1 MLNPLISVVV
11 CTYNREKFI
20 GNCLECLNKQ
30 SINYSK
36 FEVLIIDNNS
46 KDNSG
51 TIINEFIINNPEL
64 PFYYY
69 FEQNQGLSFA
79 RNRGIKESKGTWITY
94 IDDDAEAEPNFLEE
108 IEKAILKYDNAVGFG
123 GKIIPNFVD
132 GEPIWMSKYLES
144 AFASKLDKGNK
155 FGIFGQDIS
164 GFPIGCNMTYLKKFL
179 VEIGGFDPELGR
191 KGDLGLAGE
200 EKHIFH
206 ESLKTNLIVIYLP
219 TSVVHH
225 VIEKNRLEDNYLIK
239 LSLGIGKSEK
249 YRTMQISNI
258 DYFKKA
264 IEMYFKYLAS
274 ILLYILYYI
283 KGERCKGKYVYLFR
297 KNVMIGFNK

>member
-20 GNCLECLNKQ
+20 GNCLECLKKQ

-123 GKIIPNFVD
+123 GKIIPKYSESN
-132 GEPIWMSKYLES
+132 EPIWMSNYIYGYVGSIDL
-144 AFASKLDKGNK
+144 GNTERK
-155 FGIFGQDIS
+155 FEGKMK
-164 GFPIGCNMTYLKKFL
+164 FPIGCNMTYSKLILNKVNRFNTDLKARSDDKYIYNNIKLISDKVYYIPSMVVNHNIDNDRLTFNSFKKLYLKTGNEEKIRLRKNKIQLLKK
-179 VEIGGFDPELGR
+179 
-191 KGDLGLAGE
+191 
-200 EKHIFH
+200 
-206 ESLKTNLIVIYLP
+206 LIEFIIKFFASIILWIIYLF
-219 TSVVHH
+219 
-225 VIEKNRLEDNYLIK
+225 KNQE
-239 LSLGIGKSEK
+239 
-249 YRTMQISNI
+249 
-258 DYFKKA
+258 
-264 IEMYFKYLAS
+264 
-274 ILLYILYYI
+274 I
-283 KGERCKGKYVYLFR
+283 KGRYIFYSQYYTLLGFIK
-297 KNVMIGFNK
+297 KNIFVR

>member
-20 GNCLECLNKQ
+20 GKCLECLKNQ
-30 SINYSK
+30 TIDFSK
-36 FEVLIIDNNS
+36 FEVLVIDNNC

-79 RNRGIKESKGTWITY
+79 RNRGIRESKGTWITY

-144 AFASKLDKGNK
+144 AFASKLDKGNN
-155 FGIFGQDIS
+155 FGIFGKDIS
-164 GFPIGCNMTYLKKFL
+164 GFPIGCNMTYLKEFL
-179 VEIGGFDPELGR
+179 VKIGGFDPELGR

-200 EKHIFH
+200 EKHIFL
-206 ESLKTNLIVIYLP
+206 ESLKTNLKVNYLP
-219 TSVVHH
+219 SAIVHH
-225 VIEKNRLEDNYLIK
+225 VIEKNRLEDKYLIK
-239 LSLGIGKSEK
+239 LSNGIGKSEK
-249 YRTMQISNI
+249 YRTIQISNI
-258 DYFKKA
+258 EYFKKA
-264 IEMYFKYLAS
+264 VEIYLKYFAS
-274 ILLYILYYI
+274 IFLYILYFFKNEKY
-283 KGERCKGKYVYLFR
+283 KGKYVYLFR
-297 KNVMIGFNK
+297 KNVMKGFNN